1 MSAVLTLL
9 KLSNLLDS
17 KHPLDAFVSNL
28 RVTAINLRGGRPA
41 WSTAVGLGPI
51 PYRFAGSNPAPRIS
65 FSPQVRASNHRCVH
79 QQAHRRL
86 DCYLRGW
93 PRESGDLMTND
104 TTDKQDDEEEDWMD
118 YANAGFG
125 ETDYSLWDE
134 QPAEEQKEE
143 KEPDFDLNSSP
154 NQLGTHMEEIPRAP
168 SPAGHKHLVRIGTCD
183 PCLGRLGGKKR
194 FEQTITESGVELRA
208 NVVRRD
214 SHLEAARSE
223 IPLCPFC
230 ENLYEEANL
239 LADIIHDAIQP
250 YQATRL
256 QLGARIPK
264 DQIDGEEEIRKR
276 FGAGGSDA
284 LKSGLVTEIA
294 RNLNDR
300 MEGKKLVND
309 KPQILALID
318 VLTLTVELDI
328 RAHYLYGRY
337 KKLERGIPQTRWP
350 CRACKG
356 RGCEKCDKTGLQYKK
371 SVQDLIGNPLLR
383 QFEAKEHAFHG
394 MGREDIDVRC
404 MGQGRPFVIEMKEPK
419 IRTVD
424 LQAAQK
430 SINDAAEGSVIITS
444 LRDSNRSEVV
454 RVKDTPAEKSYTIR
468 FRVVPLSEAEHAVL
482 TAPVDLT
489 HVDVQDRGGK
499 GRKNQKRRNRRG
511 DRKNDHKKP
520 LPAVIEVVEGPS
532 EEELKALKKAE
543 LVEKAE
549 ALGLTKS
556 GTKGDLIERIMS
568 AGPPPAVNFELPTRE
583 FIEETINKLAGVKLA
598 QRTPERVAHRRA
610 DLIRRRT
617 VFETSEP
624 LIEVMDDGVMEVE
637 FTLRCESGTYV
648 KETIHG
654 DAGRTQPSLSSLIK
668 AKCDVLWLDVGDIHA
683 D

>member
-1 MSAVLTLL
+1 M
-9 KLSNLLDS
+9 N
-17 KHPLDAFVSNL
+17 
-28 RVTAINLRGGRPA
+28 RRGAGP
-41 WSTAVGLGPI
+41 TAVFGVGPENAVI
-51 PYRFAGSNPAPRIS
+51 
-65 FSPQVRASNHRCVH
+65 
-79 QQAHRRL
+79 
-86 DCYLRGW
+86 
-93 PRESGDLMTND
+93 LMSND
-104 TTDKQDDEEEDWMD
+104 TPDKPDEDEDWMK

-125 ETDYSLWDE
+125 ETDYSLWDD
-134 QPAEEQKEE
+134 QPAEQDEAEE
-143 KEPDFDLNSSP
+143 EPDFDLNSTP

-183 PCLGRLGGKKR
+183 HCLGRLGGKKR
-194 FEQTITESGVELRA
+194 YEQTIAESGAEIRA
-208 NVVRRD
+208 SVVQRD
-214 SHLEAARSE
+214 SHLENARTE

-230 ENLYEEANL
+230 ENLYEEADL

-250 YQATRL
+250 YEATRL

-264 DQIDGEEEIRKR
+264 DQIAAEEELRKR
-276 FGAGGSDA
+276 LGAGGSDA

-300 MEGKKLVND
+300 LDGKKLVND

-337 KKLERGIPQTRWP
+337 QKLERGIPQTRWP

-356 RGCEKCDKTGLQYKK
+356 RGCEKCEGTGLQYKK
-371 SVQDLIGNPLLR
+371 SVQDLIGNPLLGL
-383 QFEAKEHAFHG
+383 FEAKEHAFHG

-404 MGQGRPFVIEMKEPK
+404 LGQGRPFVIEMKEPK

-424 LQAAQK
+424 LDAAMN
-430 SINDAAEGSVIITS
+430 SINELAEGSIKITG
-444 LRDSNRSEVV
+444 LRSSNRSEVV

-468 FRVVPLSEAEHAVL
+468 FRVMPLSEAEHAVL

-499 GRKNQKRRNRRG
+499 GRKNPKRRNRRG

-532 EEELKALKKAE
+532 EEELKAFKKAE

-549 ALGLTKS
+549 ALGLSKS
-556 GTKGDLIERIMS
+556 GTKGDLIERIMN
-568 AGPPPAVNFELPTRE
+568 AGPPTPVMFDLPE
-583 FIEETINKLAGVKLA
+583 ADFIKETIDKLAGVKLF

-610 DLIRRRT
+610 DLIRKRT
-617 VFETSEP
+617 VFETSKP
-624 LIEVMDDGVMEVE
+624 IIETMPDGVLEVE

-648 KETIHG
+648 KETVHG
-654 DAGRTQPSLSSLIK
+654 DGGRTQPSLSSLIK
-668 AKCDVLWLDVGDIHA
+668 AKCDVMWLDVGDIHA

>member
-1 MSAVLTLL
+1 MNRRGPGRIAVFGVGPENAVILMS
-9 KLSNLLDS
+9 
-17 KHPLDAFVSNL
+17 
-28 RVTAINLRGGRPA
+28 
-41 WSTAVGLGPI
+41 
-51 PYRFAGSNPAPRIS
+51 
-65 FSPQVRASNHRCVH
+65 
-79 QQAHRRL
+79 
-86 DCYLRGW
+86 
-93 PRESGDLMTND
+93 ND
-104 TTDKQDDEEEDWMD
+104 TPDKPDEDEDWMK

-125 ETDYSLWDE
+125 ETDYSLWDD
-134 QPAEEQKEE
+134 QPAEQNEVEQ
-143 KEPDFDLNSSP
+143 EPDFDLNSTP

-183 PCLGRLGGKKR
+183 HCLGRLGGKKR
-194 FEQTITESGVELRA
+194 YEQTIAESGAEIRA
-208 NVVRRD
+208 GVVRRD
-214 SHLEAARSE
+214 SHLENARTE

-230 ENLYEEANL
+230 ENLYEEADL
-239 LADIIHDAIQP
+239 LAEIIYDAIQP
-250 YQATRL
+250 YEATRL

-264 DQIDGEEEIRKR
+264 DQIAAEEELRKR
-276 FGAGGSDA
+276 LGAGGSDA

-300 MEGKKLVND
+300 LDGKKLVND

-337 KKLERGIPQTRWP
+337 QKLERGIPQTRWP

-356 RGCEKCDKTGLQYKK
+356 RGCEKCDGTGLQYKK
-371 SVQDLIGNPLLR
+371 SVQDLIGNPLLGL
-383 QFEAKEHAFHG
+383 FEAKEHAFHG

-419 IRTVD
+419 TRTVD
-424 LQAAQK
+424 LDAAMN
-430 SINDAAEGSVIITS
+430 SINELAEGSINITG
-444 LRDSNRSEVV
+444 LRSSNRSEVV

-468 FRVVPLSEAEHAVL
+468 FRVMPLSEAEHAVL

-499 GRKNQKRRNRRG
+499 GRKNPKRRNRRG

-520 LPAVIEVVEGPS
+520 LPAVIEVLEGPS

-549 ALGLTKS
+549 ALGLAKS
-556 GTKGDLIERIMS
+556 GTKGELIERIMS
-568 AGPPPAVNFELPTRE
+568 AGPPAPVMFDLPEAE
-583 FIEETINKLAGVKLA
+583 FIKETIDKLAGVKLF

-610 DLIRRRT
+610 DLIRKRT
-617 VFETSEP
+617 VFETSKP
-624 LIEVMDDGVMEVE
+624 IIETMADGVLEVE

-648 KETIHG
+648 KETVHG
-654 DAGRTQPSLSSLIK
+654 DGGRTQPSLSSLIK
-668 AKCDVLWLDVGDIHA
+668 AKCDVMWLDVGDIHA

>member
-1 MSAVLTLL
+1 MTEKATEQP
-9 KLSNLLDS
+9 D
-17 KHPLDAFVSNL
+17 D
-28 RVTAINLRGGRPA
+28 
-41 WSTAVGLGPI
+41 
-51 PYRFAGSNPAPRIS
+51 
-65 FSPQVRASNHRCVH
+65 
-79 QQAHRRL
+79 
-86 DCYLRGW
+86 
-93 PRESGDLMTND
+93 GDD
-104 TTDKQDDEEEDWMD
+104 EDWMK

-134 QPAEEQKEE
+134 QPAEEETTAEE
-143 KEPDFDLNSSP
+143 EPDFDLNAAP

-168 SPAGHKHLVRIGTCD
+168 SPAGHKHLVRIGTCN

-194 FEQTITESGVELRA
+194 YEQTIAESGAEIRSS
-208 NVVRRD
+208 VVRRD
-214 SHLEAARSE
+214 SHLETARTE

-264 DQIDGEEEIRKR
+264 DQIEGEEELRKR
-276 FGAGGSDA
+276 LGAGGSDA

-337 KKLERGIPQTRWP
+337 QKLERGIPQTRWP

-356 RGCEKCDKTGLQYKK
+356 RGCEKCDGTGLQYKK
-371 SVQDLIGNPLLR
+371 SVQDLIGNPLLGL
-383 QFEAKEHAFHG
+383 FEAEEHAFHG

-424 LQAAQK
+424 LQSAMAA
-430 SINDAAEGSVIITS
+430 INEAAEGSINITG

-468 FRVVPLSEAEHAVL
+468 FRVMPLSEAEHAVL

-489 HVDVQDRGGK
+489 HVDVQDRGSK
-499 GRKNQKRRNRRG
+499 GRKNPKRRNRRG

-520 LPAVIEVVEGPS
+520 LPAVIEVVEGPT
-532 EEELKALKKAE
+532 EDELKALKKPD
-543 LVEKAE
+543 LVEKAVSM
-549 ALGLTKS
+549 GLAKS

-568 AGPPPAVNFELPTRE
+568 AGPPAPVTFDLPTKE
-583 FIEETINKLAGVKLA
+583 LIEETITKLAGVKLA

-648 KETIHG
+648 KETVHG
-654 DAGRTQPSLSSLIK
+654 DGGRTQPSLSSLIK

>member
-1 MSAVLTLL
+1 MNRRGAGPFAVFGVGPENAVILMS
-9 KLSNLLDS
+9 
-17 KHPLDAFVSNL
+17 
-28 RVTAINLRGGRPA
+28 
-41 WSTAVGLGPI
+41 
-51 PYRFAGSNPAPRIS
+51 
-65 FSPQVRASNHRCVH
+65 
-79 QQAHRRL
+79 
-86 DCYLRGW
+86 
-93 PRESGDLMTND
+93 ND
-104 TTDKQDDEEEDWMD
+104 TPEKPDEDEDWMK

-125 ETDYSLWDE
+125 ETDYSLWDDQPTE
-134 QPAEEQKEE
+134 QEEEE
-143 KEPDFDLNSSP
+143 EEPDFDLNSTP

-183 PCLGRLGGKKR
+183 HCLGRLGGKKR
-194 FEQTITESGVELRA
+194 YEQTIAESGVEIRA
-208 NVVRRD
+208 SVVQRD
-214 SHLEAARSE
+214 SHLENARTE

-230 ENLYEEANL
+230 ENLYEEADL
-239 LADIIHDAIQP
+239 LADIIHDSIQP
-250 YQATRL
+250 YEATRL

-264 DQIDGEEEIRKR
+264 DQIAAEEELRKR
-276 FGAGGSDA
+276 LGAGGSDA

-300 MEGKKLVND
+300 LDGKKLVND

-337 KKLERGIPQTRWP
+337 QKLERGIPQTRWP

-356 RGCEKCDKTGLQYKK
+356 RGCEKCEGTGLQYKK
-371 SVQDLIGNPLLR
+371 SVQDLIGNPLLGL
-383 QFEAKEHAFHG
+383 FEAKEHAFHG

-404 MGQGRPFVIEMKEPK
+404 LGQGRPFVIEMKEQK

-424 LQAAQK
+424 LDAAMN
-430 SINDAAEGSVIITS
+430 SINELAEGSIKITG
-444 LRDSNRSEVV
+444 LRSSNRSEVV

-468 FRVVPLSEAEHAVL
+468 FRVMPLSEAEHAVL

-499 GRKNQKRRNRRG
+499 GRKNPKRRNRRG

-549 ALGLTKS
+549 ALGLSKS
-556 GTKGDLIERIMS
+556 GTKGDLIERIMN
-568 AGPPPAVNFELPTRE
+568 AGPPAPVMFDLPE
-583 FIEETINKLAGVKLA
+583 ADFIKETIDKLAGVKLF

-610 DLIRRRT
+610 DLIRKRT
-617 VFETSEP
+617 VFETSKP
-624 LIEVMDDGVMEVE
+624 IIETMPDGVLEVE

-648 KETIHG
+648 KETVHG
-654 DAGRTQPSLSSLIK
+654 DGGRTQPSLSSLIK
-668 AKCDVLWLDVGDIHA
+668 AKCDVMWLDVGDIHA

>member
-1 MSAVLTLL
+1 
-9 KLSNLLDS
+9 
-17 KHPLDAFVSNL
+17 
-28 RVTAINLRGGRPA
+28 
-41 WSTAVGLGPI
+41 
-51 PYRFAGSNPAPRIS
+51 
-65 FSPQVRASNHRCVH
+65 
-79 QQAHRRL
+79 
-86 DCYLRGW
+86 
-93 PRESGDLMTND
+93 MTND
-104 TTDKQDDEEEDWMD
+104 TPDETDDGEEDWMK

-134 QPAEEQKEE
+134 QPDEKAAPKEE
-143 KEPDFDLNSSP
+143 EEEFDLNSTP

-183 PCLGRLGGKKR
+183 PCMGRLGGKKR
-194 FEQTITESGVELRA
+194 FEQTITESGVEIRA
-208 NVVRRD
+208 SVVRRD
-214 SHLEAARSE
+214 SHLEKARIE

-239 LADIIHDAIQP
+239 LADIIYDAIQP
-250 YQATRL
+250 YQANRL

-264 DQIDGEEEIRKR
+264 DQIEAEEDIRKR
-276 FGAGGSDA
+276 LGAGGSDA

-300 MEGKKLVND
+300 LEGKKLVSD

-337 KKLERGIPQTRWP
+337 QKLERGIPQTRWP

-356 RGCEKCDKTGLQYKK
+356 RGCEKCDNTGLQYKK
-371 SVQDLIGNPLLR
+371 SVQDLIGNPLLSH
-383 QFEAKEHAFHG
+383 FEATEHAFHG

-424 LQAAQK
+424 LKAAQK
-430 SINDAAEGSVIITS
+430 LINDAAEGSIIITS

-454 RVKDTPAEKSYTIR
+454 RVNDTPAEKSYTIR
-468 FRVVPLSEAEHAVL
+468 FRVMPLSEAEHAVL

-499 GRKNQKRRNRRG
+499 GRKNPKRRNRRG
-511 DRKNDHKKP
+511 DKKNDHKKP
-520 LPAVIEVVEGPS
+520 LPAVIEVPEGPS
-532 EEELKALKKAE
+532 EEELKGLKKAE

-549 ALGLTKS
+549 ALGLAKS
-556 GTKGDLIERIMS
+556 GTKDDLVQRIMS
-568 AGPPPAVNFELPTRE
+568 AGPPPLATFDLPDRE
-583 FIEETINKLAGVKLA
+583 FILDIISKLAGVKLA

-617 VFETSEP
+617 VFETSIP
-624 LIEVMDDGVMEVE
+624 IIDVMEDGVMEVE

>member
-1 MSAVLTLL
+1 MS
-9 KLSNLLDS
+9 
-17 KHPLDAFVSNL
+17 
-28 RVTAINLRGGRPA
+28 
-41 WSTAVGLGPI
+41 
-51 PYRFAGSNPAPRIS
+51 
-65 FSPQVRASNHRCVH
+65 
-79 QQAHRRL
+79 
-86 DCYLRGW
+86 
-93 PRESGDLMTND
+93 ND
-104 TTDKQDDEEEDWMD
+104 TPDKPDEDEDWMK

-125 ETDYSLWDE
+125 ETDYSLWDD
-134 QPAEEQKEE
+134 QPAEQNEVEQ
-143 KEPDFDLNSSP
+143 EPDFDLNSTP

-183 PCLGRLGGKKR
+183 HCLGRLGGKKR
-194 FEQTITESGVELRA
+194 YEQTIAESGAEIRA
-208 NVVRRD
+208 GVVRRD
-214 SHLEAARSE
+214 SHLENARTE

-230 ENLYEEANL
+230 ENLYEEADL
-239 LADIIHDAIQP
+239 LADIIYDAIQP
-250 YQATRL
+250 YEATRL

-264 DQIDGEEEIRKR
+264 DQIAAEEELRKR
-276 FGAGGSDA
+276 LGAGGSDA

-300 MEGKKLVND
+300 LDGKKLVND

-337 KKLERGIPQTRWP
+337 QKLERGIPQTRWP

-356 RGCEKCDKTGLQYKK
+356 RGCEKCDGTGLQYKK
-371 SVQDLIGNPLLR
+371 SVQDLIGNPLLGL
-383 QFEAKEHAFHG
+383 FEAKEHAFHG

-419 IRTVD
+419 TRTVD
-424 LQAAQK
+424 LDAAMN
-430 SINDAAEGSVIITS
+430 SINELAEGSINITG
-444 LRDSNRSEVV
+444 LRSSNRSEVV

-468 FRVVPLSEAEHAVL
+468 FRVMPLSEAEHAVL

-499 GRKNQKRRNRRG
+499 GRKNPKRRNRRG

-549 ALGLTKS
+549 ALGLAKS
-556 GTKGDLIERIMS
+556 GTKGELIERIMS
-568 AGPPPAVNFELPTRE
+568 AGPPAPVMFDLPEAE
-583 FIEETINKLAGVKLA
+583 FIKETIDKLAGVKLF

-610 DLIRRRT
+610 DLIRKRT
-617 VFETSEP
+617 VFETSKP
-624 LIEVMDDGVMEVE
+624 IIETMADGVLEVE

-648 KETIHG
+648 KETVHG
-654 DAGRTQPSLSSLIK
+654 DGGRTQPSLSSLIK
-668 AKCDVLWLDVGDIHA
+668 AKCDVMWLDVGDIHA

>member
-1 MSAVLTLL
+1 
-9 KLSNLLDS
+9 
-17 KHPLDAFVSNL
+17 
-28 RVTAINLRGGRPA
+28 
-41 WSTAVGLGPI
+41 
-51 PYRFAGSNPAPRIS
+51 
-65 FSPQVRASNHRCVH
+65 
-79 QQAHRRL
+79 
-86 DCYLRGW
+86 
-93 PRESGDLMTND
+93 MTND
-104 TTDKQDDEEEDWMD
+104 TPDETDDGEEDWMK

-134 QPAEEQKEE
+134 QPDEKPEPKEE
-143 KEPDFDLNSSP
+143 EEEFDLNSTP

-183 PCLGRLGGKKR
+183 PCMGRLGGKKR
-194 FEQTITESGVELRA
+194 FEQTITESGVEIRA
-208 NVVRRD
+208 SVVRRD
-214 SHLEAARSE
+214 SHLEKARIE

-239 LADIIHDAIQP
+239 LADIIYDAIQP

-264 DQIDGEEEIRKR
+264 DQIEAEEDIRKR
-276 FGAGGSDA
+276 LGAGGSDA

-300 MEGKKLVND
+300 LEGKKLVSD

-337 KKLERGIPQTRWP
+337 QKLERGIPQTRWP

-356 RGCEKCDKTGLQYKK
+356 RGCEKCDNTGLQYKK
-371 SVQDLIGNPLLR
+371 SVQDLIGNPLLSH
-383 QFEAKEHAFHG
+383 FEATEHAFHG

-424 LQAAQK
+424 LKAAQK
-430 SINDAAEGSVIITS
+430 LINDAAEGSIIITS

-468 FRVVPLSEAEHAVL
+468 FRVMPLSEAEHAVL

-489 HVDVQDRGGK
+489 HIDVQDRGGK
-499 GRKNQKRRNRRG
+499 GRKNPKRRNRRG
-511 DRKNDHKKP
+511 DKKNDHKKP
-520 LPAVIEVVEGPS
+520 LPAVIEVPEGPS
-532 EEELKALKKAE
+532 EEELKGLKKAE

-549 ALGLTKS
+549 ELGLAKS
-556 GTKGDLIERIMS
+556 GTKDALIQRIMS
-568 AGPPPAVNFELPTRE
+568 AGPPPIATFDLPERE
-583 FIEETINKLAGVKLA
+583 FILDIIGKLAGVKLA

-617 VFETSEP
+617 VFETSVP
-624 LIEVMDDGVMEVE
+624 IIDVMEDGVMEVE

-654 DAGRTQPSLSSLIK
+654 DGGRTQPSLSSLIK

>member
-1 MSAVLTLL
+1 MNRRGAGPFAVFGVGPENAVILMS
-9 KLSNLLDS
+9 
-17 KHPLDAFVSNL
+17 
-28 RVTAINLRGGRPA
+28 
-41 WSTAVGLGPI
+41 
-51 PYRFAGSNPAPRIS
+51 
-65 FSPQVRASNHRCVH
+65 
-79 QQAHRRL
+79 
-86 DCYLRGW
+86 
-93 PRESGDLMTND
+93 ND
-104 TTDKQDDEEEDWMD
+104 TPDKPDEDEDWMK

-125 ETDYSLWDE
+125 ETDYSLWDD
-134 QPAEEQKEE
+134 QPAEQEE
-143 KEPDFDLNSSP
+143 EAEEPDFDLNSTP

-183 PCLGRLGGKKR
+183 HCLGRLGGKKR
-194 FEQTITESGVELRA
+194 YEQTIAESGAEIRA
-208 NVVRRD
+208 SVVQRD
-214 SHLEAARSE
+214 SHLENARTE

-230 ENLYEEANL
+230 ENLYEEADL

-250 YQATRL
+250 YEATRL

-264 DQIDGEEEIRKR
+264 DQIAAEEELRKR
-276 FGAGGSDA
+276 LGAGGSDA

-300 MEGKKLVND
+300 LDGKKLVND

-337 KKLERGIPQTRWP
+337 QKLERGIPQTRWP

-356 RGCEKCDKTGLQYKK
+356 RGCEKCEGTGLQYKK
-371 SVQDLIGNPLLR
+371 SVQDLIGNPLLGL
-383 QFEAKEHAFHG
+383 FEAKEHAFHG

-404 MGQGRPFVIEMKEPK
+404 LGQGRPFVIEMKEPK

-424 LQAAQK
+424 LDAAMN
-430 SINDAAEGSVIITS
+430 SINELAEGSIKITG
-444 LRDSNRSEVV
+444 LRSSNRSEVV

-468 FRVVPLSEAEHAVL
+468 FRVMPLSEAEHAVL

-499 GRKNQKRRNRRG
+499 GRKNPKRRNRRG

-549 ALGLTKS
+549 ALGLSKS
-556 GTKGDLIERIMS
+556 GTKGDLIERIMN
-568 AGPPPAVNFELPTRE
+568 AGPPAPVMFDLPE
-583 FIEETINKLAGVKLA
+583 ADFIKETIDKLAGVKLF

-610 DLIRRRT
+610 DLIRKRT
-617 VFETSEP
+617 VFETSKP
-624 LIEVMDDGVMEVE
+624 IIETMPDGVLEVE

-648 KETIHG
+648 KETVHG
-654 DAGRTQPSLSSLIK
+654 DGGRTQPSLSSLIK
-668 AKCDVLWLDVGDIHA
+668 AKCDVMWLDVGDIHA

>member
-1 MSAVLTLL
+1 M
-9 KLSNLLDS
+9 N
-17 KHPLDAFVSNL
+17 
-28 RVTAINLRGGRPA
+28 RRGAGP
-41 WSTAVGLGPI
+41 TAVFGVGPENAVI
-51 PYRFAGSNPAPRIS
+51 
-65 FSPQVRASNHRCVH
+65 
-79 QQAHRRL
+79 
-86 DCYLRGW
+86 
-93 PRESGDLMTND
+93 LMSND
-104 TTDKQDDEEEDWMD
+104 TPDKPDEDEDWMK

-125 ETDYSLWDE
+125 ETDYSLWDD
-134 QPAEEQKEE
+134 QPAEQDEAEE
-143 KEPDFDLNSSP
+143 EPDFDLNSTP

-183 PCLGRLGGKKR
+183 HCLGRLGGKKR
-194 FEQTITESGVELRA
+194 YEQTIAESGAEIRA
-208 NVVRRD
+208 SVVQRD
-214 SHLEAARSE
+214 SHLENARTE

-230 ENLYEEANL
+230 ENLYEEADL

-250 YQATRL
+250 YEATRL

-264 DQIDGEEEIRKR
+264 DQIAAEEELRKR
-276 FGAGGSDA
+276 LGAGGSDA

-300 MEGKKLVND
+300 LDGKKLVND

-337 KKLERGIPQTRWP
+337 QKLERGIPQTRWP

-356 RGCEKCDKTGLQYKK
+356 RGCEKCEGTGLQYKK
-371 SVQDLIGNPLLR
+371 SVQDLIGNPLLGL
-383 QFEAKEHAFHG
+383 FEAKEHAFHG

-404 MGQGRPFVIEMKEPK
+404 LGQGRPFVIEMKEPK

-424 LQAAQK
+424 LDAAMN
-430 SINDAAEGSVIITS
+430 SINELAEGSIKITG
-444 LRDSNRSEVV
+444 LRSSNRSEVV

-468 FRVVPLSEAEHAVL
+468 FRVMPLSEAEHAVL

-499 GRKNQKRRNRRG
+499 GRKNPKRRNRRG

-549 ALGLTKS
+549 ALGLVKS

-568 AGPPPAVNFELPTRE
+568 AGPPAPVMFDLPKAD
-583 FIEETINKLAGVKLA
+583 FIKETIDKLAGVKLF

-610 DLIRRRT
+610 DLIRKRT
-617 VFETSEP
+617 VFETSKP
-624 LIEVMDDGVMEVE
+624 IIETMPDGVLEVE

-648 KETIHG
+648 KETVHG
-654 DAGRTQPSLSSLIK
+654 DGGRTQPSLSSLIK
-668 AKCDVLWLDVGDIHA
+668 AKCDVMWLDVGDIHA